1 MIDFA
6 RFRRPLGGD
15 RLRDELGIPQG
26 APIVLYVARLVDWKD
41 PVTFVRSIPG
51 ILAKRPDVRFIIVGA
66 GPLAESLLNI
76 LKEQGVEDAVSMVG
90 NRDDVHRFLQLS
102 DVFTA
107 LSRVENIWSVS
118 LIEAMTAGLPCV
130 VTRAGTSEKALA
142 DGDEALLVDVA
153 DPEGLAAAC
162 VKLLGDDRLRE
173 RISANAGRMLS
184 ERGFE
189 PVEIVRRTLEVY
201 GRLVPESG
209 GRP

>member
-1 MIDFA
+1 
-6 RFRRPLGGD
+6 
-15 RLRDELGIPQG
+15 
-26 APIVLYVARLVDWKD
+26 
-41 PVTFVRSIPG
+41 
-51 ILAKRPDVRFIIVGA
+51 
-66 GPLAESLLNI
+66 
-76 LKEQGVEDAVSMVG
+76 MVG
-90 NRDDVHRFLQLS
+90 NRDDVHRFLHIS

-118 LIEAMTAGLPCV
+118 LIEAMTAGLPSV

-162 VKLLGDDRLRE
+162 GRLLDDADLRTS
-173 RISANAGRMLS
+173 IAAGAGRMLAR
-184 ERGFE
+184 RGFE

-209 GRP
+209 RRA